1 MAQSDLDYVQLYLA
15 LDQAT
20 SIRDC
25 LRLACSMSNEP
36 KDSAILPD
44 FMEKVVDR
52 MYCCRNM
59 TFIDLKDILL
69 EPSEVMDMSR
79 FNVENMIKNWEENNG
94 LLYDSLPLV
103 SAGIGYFINKLPT
116 DYFGAM
122 RNILANHMGGVM
134 DLVFLISSQNFEV
147 SAEMGTA
154 FWEFAKALTQV
165 TVRSSDKLNFLLYK
179 GLIPQTMVC
188 LKPVVYSVDG
198 VEGNIPP
205 NLFLRGTTLQD
216 GTRTRI
222 LLHRELVVHPGGS
235 IRVEN
240 VTFEH
245 LKPCME
251 SFTLVVGGSF
261 REKTECAN
269 FRSVTFVGG
278 GLNITNV
285 GTVQAIDC
293 SFESCCI
300 GLYLTHVEH
309 CRVQSRGSYADARF
323 KHCDTALFLCHVESV
338 HIRQIS
344 FLNCRQVMDAFV
356 SLSFSMVDSEV
367 MFARSIG
374 TLLMKE
380 GKRADFGNNT
390 VNFSIF

>member
-147 SAEMGTA
+147 SAEMG
-154 FWEFAKALTQV
+154 
-165 TVRSSDKLNFLLYK
+165 
-179 GLIPQTMVC
+179 
-188 LKPVVYSVDG
+188 
-198 VEGNIPP
+198 
-205 NLFLRGTTLQD
+205 
-216 GTRTRI
+216 
-222 LLHRELVVHPGGS
+222 
-235 IRVEN
+235 
-240 VTFEH
+240 
-245 LKPCME
+245 